1 MLNQPNGDGNTVFV
15 VHGDGWVPG
24 RRVMVRLVGRRVS
37 PDRPVVDAAG
47 TFSYAINQ
55 AHEFFSGKIPPGI
68 YKVLVT
74 APGGEA
80 AEVSFRID
88 PIGVDPG

>member
-1 MLNQPNGDGNTVFV
+1 VLNQPNGDGNTVFV

-24 RRVMVRLVGRRVS
+24 RRVMVRLVGKPVS
-37 PDRPVVDAAG
+37 PDRPVVDLAG

-80 AEVSFRID
+80 AEVSFH
-88 PIGVDPG
+88 VDPR